1 MKKYLITAAMAVA
14 VSGALVSCH
23 EDEITGSAV
32 EQKIQAF
39 EDLFVQA
46 FGKPDPN
53 HTWGFGDPIV
63 VEGAM
68 TRAEVN
74 VNGNLWNSRPAL
86 GETEEADVLK
96 YMDMT
101 LAEMT
106 QKGNKYSK
114 EFPVNLV
121 NYFVTQVHTG
131 DDKYGTAQSPNNK
144 TVLGSSKMNNLHI
157 AMVESVARP
166 NSSIRGALPGGEGDW
181 EHVNNFNA
189 GTSKD
194 WGGNTMFI
202 NSGTF
207 DFAYENSDDSKYH
220 NRWIVVKGSDI
231 NAEKYGNYYYV
242 CFDFEGVPNECIT
255 YYEFDYTSESGN
267 REHGNGEIAGYYET
281 LQDLKN
287 AGITSLND
295 GAGRNINVNNIA
307 EADFTI
313 KRWGQD
319 NMLFRG
325 DNNYSDWII
334 RLVAATPKKDLPKVK
349 VPTATGGKTTRV
361 IKSGEQVV
369 QSGRV
374 FCEDIVAAQYKY
386 EDLDYNDVVF
396 DAAIVHKYRKLIL
409 THYDEHDNLITPTED
424 HPNPEIKYDFSGIDG
439 QADGYSEYY
448 AKVCL
453 LAAGGTLPISIQVRR
468 NANEVLYNGEIHN
481 ILGKKSSSIMINTL
495 SKNERERVNMATV
508 ESYRPAVDLTHVVD
522 GVTTDKFAGIMDINT
537 GITLDVQ
544 YGNVAAKIESKYYG
558 GQNDVVASAKFMVPL
573 GTPWAKER
581 VNIANAFPLFPQWV
595 KDETN
600 DDGIVNYPFWEEK
613 NRGAETNF
621 YCDPNYDLAE
631 LPGLDPAI
639 WSKGKFITDN
649 GTTYAE
655 SSETTTSLPDII
667 GSGISEV
674 DPENPIFTIPD
685 SNTETTLYDFTTT
698 VGPGFLYVG
707 NQVAAASN
715 TPITTGSK
723 IRIYG
728 VSIDGWEVTLDNQTI
743 SASNG
748 GRYSTNG
755 YIEFDATSNIGNRL
769 NITGKNFTITYVTLV
784 SGNNDSGAKTGQ
796 IWPKDK
802 DAGAEGSVA
811 LSSSLF
817 EGITA
822 DANKKLC
829 VYVGSTAGNYFQ
841 FYLNGWPSF
850 NSLDSFVTPSNWTID
865 NQVLRPGNGAYNNNR
880 FEMPLNS
887 SILKFIKSQGGCGFQ
902 SNYTITNITIE

>member
-23 EDEITGSAV
+23 EDEISGSTV

-39 EDLFVQA
+39 EDLFTQA

-157 AMVESVARP
+157 AMVESAARK
-166 NSSIRGALPGGEGDW
+166 NSTIRGSLPGGQGDW

-242 CFDFEGVPNECIT
+242 CFDFEGVPNECKT
-255 YYEFDYTSESGN
+255 YYDFHYTDASGN
-267 REHGNGEIAGYYET
+267 TQSANGEIAGYYET
-281 LQDLKN
+281 LQDLKD
-287 AGITSLND
+287 AGITSLHTYGNLD
-295 GAGRNINVNNIA
+295 IDVNKIT
-307 EADFTI
+307 DLTI
-313 KRWGQD
+313 SRWGQD

-334 RLVAATPKKDLPKVK
+334 RLVAATPKIGIPKVK

-374 FCEDIVAAQYKY
+374 FCEDIVAAQYDLK
-386 EDLDYNDVVF
+386 DLDYNDVVF
-396 DAAIVHKYRKLIL
+396 DAAIVNKYRKLIS
-409 THYDEHDNLITPTED
+409 TSYNENNELIPSTPEN
-424 HPNPEIKYDFSGIDG
+424 PNPKIDYAFTGIDG
-439 QADGYSEYY
+439 QENGCNEYY

-453 LAAGGTLPISIQVRR
+453 LAAGGTLPISIQIGQD
-468 NANEVLYNGEIHN
+468 NEIQYNGEVHN
-481 ILGKKSSSIMINTL
+481 ILGSKSTSIMINTL
-495 SKNERERVNMATV
+495 SKDQRERVNMATV
-508 ESYRPAVDLTHVVD
+508 DYSPAVDLTHKVD
-522 GVTTDKFAGIMDINT
+522 GVTTDKFALDKNKVIDINRN
-537 GITLDVQ
+537 IKLDVQ
-544 YGNVAAKIESKYYG
+544 YGNVATTIEKVYYN
-558 GQNDVVASAKFMVPL
+558 GQQKDVVASAKFMVPL

-581 VNIANAFPLFPQWV
+581 VNIATAYPQFINWV
-595 KDETN
+595 GNETN
-600 DDGIVNYPFWEEK
+600 EDGTVKYPFW
-613 NRGAETNF
+613 NYPSANVNF
-621 YCDPNYDLAE
+621 YFDPEGDDLNVIQ
-631 LPGLDPAI
+631 GLDPTI
-639 WSKGKFITDN
+639 WSKDNFITYN
-649 GTTYAE
+649 GTTYTLSE
-655 SSETTTSLPDII
+655 GNKETTTSLPDI
-667 GSGISEV
+667 SGGGITER

-685 SNTETTLYDFTTT
+685 NQTETILYDFTIPT
-698 VGPGFLYVG
+698 VGPGYLYDG
-707 NQVAAASN
+707 NQVTVASN

-743 SASNG
+743 SASNE
-748 GRYSTNG
+748 GRYATNG
-755 YIEFDATSNIGNRL
+755 YIEFDATSNIGNKL
-769 NITGKNFTITYVTLV
+769 NITGKNFTITYITLV
-784 SGNNDSGAKTGQ
+784 GGNNGGGNSENV
-796 IWPKDK
+796 IWSTETEFNSWQSTIAIPGSMFSTAN
-802 DAGAEGSVA
+802 AGDIVR
-811 LSSSLF
+811 
-817 EGITA
+817 
-822 DANKKLC
+822 
-829 VYVGSTAGNYFQ
+829 VYVKNKTNEYNPIFKHVENNWQDWSEFQNNINKDNNEYFEAPIP
-841 FYLNGWPSF
+841 NDG
-850 NSLDSFVTPSNWTID
+850 LDELKSKGLRFQGLGFTVTKI
-865 NQVLRPGNGAYNNNR
+865 VLISGTG
-880 FEMPLNS
+880 
-887 SILKFIKSQGGCGFQ
+887 K
-902 SNYTITNITIE
+902 

>member
-23 EDEITGSAV
+23 DDEITGSAV

-63 VEGAM
+63 VEEAR

-157 AMVESVARP
+157 AMVESAARP
-166 NSSIRGALPGGEGDW
+166 NSSIRGSLPGGQGDW

-242 CFDFEGVPNECIT
+242 CFDFEGVPNECVS
-255 YYEFDYTSESGN
+255 YYTFNYTNESGGT
-267 REHGNGEIAGYYET
+267 ESANGEIAGYFET
-281 LQDLKN
+281 LQDLKD
-287 AGITSLND
+287 AGITTIKD
-295 GAGRNINVNNIA
+295 GAQRTHNVDDITNFKIS
-307 EADFTI
+307 
-313 KRWGQD
+313 RWGQD

-334 RLVAATPKKDLPKVK
+334 RLVAATPKIDIPKVK

-396 DAAIVHKYRKLIL
+396 DAAIVHKYRKLIS
-409 THYDEHDNLITPTED
+409 TSYNENNELIPSTPEN
-424 HPNPEIKYDFSGIDG
+424 PNPKIDYAFTGIDG
-439 QADGYSEYY
+439 QENGYNEYY

-453 LAAGGTLPISIQVRR
+453 LAAGGTMPISIQIG
-468 NANEVLYNGEIHN
+468 NMYNGEIHN
-481 ILGKKSSSIMINTL
+481 ILGGKSSSIMINTL
-495 SKNERERVNMATV
+495 SKAERERVNMATV
-508 ESYRPAVDLTHVVD
+508 ESYRPAVDLTYKVD
-522 GVTTDKFAGIMDINT
+522 GVTTDKFAGITDINN
-537 GITLDVQ
+537 GIKLDVQ
-544 YGNVAAKIESKYYG
+544 YGNVAATIESKYYG
-558 GQNDVVASAKFMVPL
+558 GQKDVVASAKFMVPL

-581 VNIANAFPLFPQWV
+581 VNIANAFPLFTQWV

-600 DDGIVNYPFWEEK
+600 DDGVVNYPFWKEE
-613 NRGAETNF
+613 NRGAASNF

-631 LPGLDPAI
+631 LPGLDPVV
-639 WSKGKFITDN
+639 WSKGNFIN
-649 GTTYAE
+649 GTTYTVSE
-655 SSETTTSLPDII
+655 ETTTILDDITGI
-667 GSGISEV
+667 GISER
-674 DPENPIFTIPD
+674 DPQNPVFTIPD
-685 SNTETTLYDFTTT
+685 DNTETTLYDFTIPT
-698 VGPGFLYVG
+698 VGPGFLYDG
-707 NQVAAASN
+707 NQVAVASN
-715 TPITTGSK
+715 TPITAGSK

-728 VSIDGWEVTLDNQTI
+728 VSIDGWEVTVDNQTI

-748 GRYSTNG
+748 GRYATNG
-755 YIEFDATSNIGNRL
+755 YIEFDATSDIGTRFNIS
-769 NITGKNFTITYVTLV
+769 GKNFTITYVSVVEATKNTILWKGGPTDGYQEFEIAAGDAKIKEIKDGDV
-784 SGNNDSGAKTGQ
+784 IRIHATKNDSFYVDLHALKGWTTIGSQ
-796 IWPKDK
+796 LNKDNVTWVNNSYFDYTLGSGEGTSIK
-802 DAGAEGSVA
+802 D
-811 LSSSLF
+811 
-817 EGITA
+817 
-822 DANKKLC
+822 
-829 VYVGSTAGNYFQ
+829 
-841 FYLNGWPSF
+841 NGLKIQMNNMSG
-850 NSLDSFVTPSNWTID
+850 VTKVELIH
-865 NQVLRPGNGAYNNNR
+865 
-880 FEMPLNS
+880 
-887 SILKFIKSQGGCGFQ
+887 K
-902 SNYTITNITIE
+902 

>member
-23 EDEITGSAV
+23 DDEITGSAV

-63 VEGAM
+63 VEEAR

-157 AMVESVARP
+157 AMVESAARP

-189 GTSKD
+189 GTSQD

-207 DFAYENSDDSKYH
+207 DFAYESSEDSKYH

-231 NAEKYGNYYYV
+231 DAAKYGNYYYV

-255 YYEFDYTSESGN
+255 YYDFYYTDERGS
-267 REHGNGEIAGYYET
+267 RQHGNGQLNGYFET
-281 LQDLKN
+281 LQDIKN

-295 GAGRNINVNNIA
+295 GAGRYINVNNIA

-313 KRWGQD
+313 NRWGQD
-319 NMLFRG
+319 NMLYRG

-334 RLVAATPKKDLPKVK
+334 RLVAATPKVDIPKVK

-374 FCEDIVAAQYKY
+374 FCEDIVAAQYDLK
-386 EDLDYNDVVF
+386 DLDYNDVVF
-396 DAAIVHKYRKLIL
+396 DAAIVNKYRKLIS
-409 THYDEHDNLITPTED
+409 TSYDEKGQLIETKIDYEFT
-424 HPNPEIKYDFSGIDG
+424 GIDG
-439 QADGYSEYY
+439 QENGYDEYY

-453 LAAGGTLPISIQVRR
+453 LAAGGTLPISIQIGQD
-468 NANEVLYNGEIHN
+468 NEIQFNGEIHN

-495 SKNERERVNMATV
+495 SKDERERVNMATV
-508 ESYRPAVDLTHVVD
+508 DYNPAVDLTHKVD
-522 GVTTDKFAGIMDINT
+522 GVTTDKFALDKKKVIDINRN
-537 GITLDVQ
+537 IKLDVQ
-544 YGNVAAKIESKYYG
+544 YGNVATTIEKVYYN
-558 GQNDVVASAKFMVPL
+558 GQKDVVASAKFMVPL

-581 VNIANAFPLFPQWV
+581 VNIATAYPQFINWV
-595 KDETN
+595 GNETN
-600 DDGIVNYPFWEEK
+600 EDGTVKYPFW
-613 NRGAETNF
+613 NYPSANVNF
-621 YCDPNYDLAE
+621 YFDPEGDDLNVIQ
-631 LPGLDPAI
+631 GLDPAV
-639 WSKGKFITDN
+639 WSKDNFITQN
-649 GTTYAE
+649 GTTYTVSE
-655 SSETTTSLPDII
+655 ETTTQLPDIN
-667 GSGISEV
+667 GISISEAA
-674 DPENPIFTIPD
+674 PQNPVFTIPD
-685 SNTETTLYDFTTT
+685 NQTETILYDFTIPT
-698 VGPGFLYVG
+698 VGPGYLYDG
-707 NQVAAASN
+707 NQVTVASD
-715 TPITTGSK
+715 TQITTGSK

-728 VSIDGWEVTLDNQTI
+728 VSTEGWEVTFDDQTK

-755 YIEFDATSNIGNRL
+755 YIEFDVTSNIGKRL
-769 NITGKNFTITYVTLV
+769 QITGKNFTITYITQVNSTLW
-784 SGNNDSGAKTGQ
+784 SGETVFNDDWKET
-796 IWPKDK
+796 IVI
-802 DAGAEGSVA
+802 DAGKFTNAKAGDIVRVYIRNKGSNYNPIFKHVDDWSDWTGFQGNIDKN
-811 LSSSLF
+811 SSN
-817 EGITA
+817 E
-822 DANKKLC
+822 
-829 VYVGSTAGNYFQ
+829 YFQ
-841 FYLNGWPSF
+841 APIPSDGLNELKSKGLRF
-850 NSLDSFVTPSNWTID
+850 QGIGFTATKI
-865 NQVLRPGNGAYNNNR
+865 VLIPG
-880 FEMPLNS
+880 S
-887 SILKFIKSQGGCGFQ
+887 
-902 SNYTITNITIE
+902 

>member
-23 EDEITGSAV
+23 EDEISGSTV

-39 EDLFVQA
+39 EDLFTQA

-157 AMVESVARP
+157 AMVESAARK
-166 NSSIRGALPGGEGDW
+166 NSTIRGSLPGGQGDW

-242 CFDFEGVPNECIT
+242 CFDFEGVPNECKT
-255 YYEFDYTSESGN
+255 YYDFHYTDASGN
-267 REHGNGEIAGYYET
+267 TQSANGEIAGYYET
-281 LQDLKN
+281 LQDLKD
-287 AGITSLND
+287 AGITSLHTYGNLD
-295 GAGRNINVNNIA
+295 IDVNKIT
-307 EADFTI
+307 DLTI
-313 KRWGQD
+313 SRWGQD

-334 RLVAATPKKDLPKVK
+334 RLVAATPKIGIPKVK

-374 FCEDIVAAQYKY
+374 FCEDIVAAQYDLK
-386 EDLDYNDVVF
+386 DLDYNDVVF
-396 DAAIVHKYRKLIL
+396 DAAIVNKYRKLIS
-409 THYDEHDNLITPTED
+409 TSYNENNELIPSTPEN
-424 HPNPEIKYDFSGIDG
+424 PNPKIDYAFTGIDG
-439 QADGYSEYY
+439 QENGCNEYY

-453 LAAGGTLPISIQVRR
+453 LAAGGTLPISIQIGQD
-468 NANEVLYNGEIHN
+468 NEIQYNGEVHN
-481 ILGKKSSSIMINTL
+481 ILGSKSTSIMINTL
-495 SKNERERVNMATV
+495 SKDQRERVNMATV
-508 ESYRPAVDLTHVVD
+508 DYSPAVDLTHKVD
-522 GVTTDKFAGIMDINT
+522 GVTTDKFALDKNKVIDINRN
-537 GITLDVQ
+537 IKLDVQ
-544 YGNVAAKIESKYYG
+544 YGNVATTIEKVYYN
-558 GQNDVVASAKFMVPL
+558 GQQKDVVASAKFMVPL

-581 VNIANAFPLFPQWV
+581 VNIATAYPQFINWV
-595 KDETN
+595 GNETN
-600 DDGIVNYPFWEEK
+600 EDGTVKYPFW
-613 NRGAETNF
+613 NYPSANVNF
-621 YCDPNYDLAE
+621 YFDPEGDDLNVIQ
-631 LPGLDPAI
+631 GLDPTI
-639 WSKGKFITDN
+639 WSKDNFITYN
-649 GTTYAE
+649 GTTYTLSE
-655 SSETTTSLPDII
+655 GNKETTTSLPDI
-667 GSGISEV
+667 SGGGITER

-685 SNTETTLYDFTTT
+685 NQTETILYDFTIPT
-698 VGPGFLYVG
+698 VGPGYLYDG
-707 NQVAAASN
+707 NQVTVASN

-743 SASNG
+743 SASNE
-748 GRYSTNG
+748 GRYATNG
-755 YIEFDATSNIGNRL
+755 YIEFDATSNIGNKL
-769 NITGKNFTITYVTLV
+769 NITGKNFTITYVTIIE
-784 SGNNDSGAKTGQ
+784 A
-796 IWPKDK
+796 
-802 DAGAEGSVA
+802 
-811 LSSSLF
+811 
-817 EGITA
+817 
-822 DANKKLC
+822 
-829 VYVGSTAGNYFQ
+829 
-841 FYLNGWPSF
+841 
-850 NSLDSFVTPSNWTID
+850 TP
-865 NQVLRPGNGAYNNNR
+865 ANNNTT
-880 FEMPLNS
+880 LW
-887 SILKFIKSQGGCGFQ
+887 QGGPTTGYQEFAIQ
-902 SNYTITNITIE
+902 SGDSKLSTIKDGDVIRIHATQNDNFFVDIHALTGWIIIGSQLTKNNVTWVNGSYFDYTLGSGEGTLIKDNGIKIQMNNMNSVTKVELIHK

>member
-23 EDEITGSAV
+23 DDEITGSAV

-63 VEGAM
+63 VEEAR

-157 AMVESVARP
+157 AMVESAARK
-166 NSSIRGALPGGEGDW
+166 NSTIRGSLPGGQGDW

-242 CFDFEGVPNECIT
+242 CFDFEGVPNECKT
-255 YYEFDYTSESGN
+255 YYDFHYTDASGN
-267 REHGNGEIAGYYET
+267 TQSANGEIAGYYET
-281 LQDLKN
+281 LQDLKD
-287 AGITSLND
+287 AGITSLHTYGNLD
-295 GAGRNINVNNIA
+295 IDVNKIT
-307 EADFTI
+307 DLTI
-313 KRWGQD
+313 SRWGQD

-334 RLVAATPKKDLPKVK
+334 RLVAATPKIGIPKVK

-374 FCEDIVAAQYKY
+374 FCEDIVAAQYDLK
-386 EDLDYNDVVF
+386 DLDYNDVVF
-396 DAAIVHKYRKLIL
+396 DAAIVNKYRKLIS
-409 THYDEHDNLITPTED
+409 TSYNENNELIPSTPEN
-424 HPNPEIKYDFSGIDG
+424 PNPKIDYAFTGIDG
-439 QADGYSEYY
+439 QENGCNEYY

-453 LAAGGTLPISIQVRR
+453 LAAGGTLPISIQIGQD
-468 NANEVLYNGEIHN
+468 NEIQYNGEVHN
-481 ILGKKSSSIMINTL
+481 ILGSKSTSIMINTL
-495 SKNERERVNMATV
+495 SKDQRERVNMATV
-508 ESYRPAVDLTHVVD
+508 DYSPAVDLTHKVD
-522 GVTTDKFAGIMDINT
+522 GVTTDKFALDKNKVIDINRN
-537 GITLDVQ
+537 IKLDVQ
-544 YGNVAAKIESKYYG
+544 YGNVATTIEKVYYN
-558 GQNDVVASAKFMVPL
+558 GQQKDVVASAKFMVPL

-581 VNIANAFPLFPQWV
+581 VNIATAYPQFINWV
-595 KDETN
+595 GNETN
-600 DDGIVNYPFWEEK
+600 EDGTVKYPFW
-613 NRGAETNF
+613 NYPSANVNF
-621 YCDPNYDLAE
+621 YFDPEGDDLNVIQ
-631 LPGLDPAI
+631 GLDPTI
-639 WSKGKFITDN
+639 WSKDNFITYN
-649 GTTYAE
+649 GTTYTLSE
-655 SSETTTSLPDII
+655 GNKETTTSLPDI
-667 GSGISEV
+667 SGGGITER

-685 SNTETTLYDFTTT
+685 NQTETILYDFTIPT
-698 VGPGFLYVG
+698 VGPGYLYDG
-707 NQVAAASN
+707 NQVTVASN

-743 SASNG
+743 SASNE
-748 GRYSTNG
+748 GRYATNG
-755 YIEFDATSNIGNRL
+755 YIEFDATSNIGNKL
-769 NITGKNFTITYVTLV
+769 NITGKNFTITYITLV
-784 SGNNDSGAKTGQ
+784 GGNNGGGNSENV
-796 IWPKDK
+796 IWSTETEFNSWQSTIAIPGSMFSTAN
-802 DAGAEGSVA
+802 AGDIVR
-811 LSSSLF
+811 
-817 EGITA
+817 
-822 DANKKLC
+822 
-829 VYVGSTAGNYFQ
+829 VYVKNKTNEYNPIFKHVENNWQDWSEFQNNINKDNNEYFEAPIP
-841 FYLNGWPSF
+841 NDG
-850 NSLDSFVTPSNWTID
+850 LDELKSKGLRFQGLGFTVTKI
-865 NQVLRPGNGAYNNNR
+865 VLISGTG
-880 FEMPLNS
+880 
-887 SILKFIKSQGGCGFQ
+887 K
-902 SNYTITNITIE
+902 

>member
-157 AMVESVARP
+157 AMVESAARK
-166 NSSIRGALPGGEGDW
+166 NSTIRGSLPGGQGDW

-231 NAEKYGNYYYV
+231 DAEKYGNYYYV
-242 CFDFEGVPNECIT
+242 CFDFEGVPNECKT
-255 YYEFDYTSESGN
+255 YYDFHYTDASGN
-267 REHGNGEIAGYYET
+267 TQSANGEIAGYYET
-281 LQDLKN
+281 LQDLKD
-287 AGITSLND
+287 AGITSLHTYGNLD
-295 GAGRNINVNNIA
+295 IDVNKIT
-307 EADFTI
+307 DLTI
-313 KRWGQD
+313 SRWGQD

-334 RLVAATPKKDLPKVK
+334 RLVAATPKIGIPKVK

-374 FCEDIVAAQYKY
+374 FCEDIVAAQYRY

-396 DAAIVHKYRKLIL
+396 DAAIVHNYRKLIS
-409 THYDEHDNLITPTED
+409 TYYDKDNNLIPSTPEN
-424 HPNPEIKYDFSGIDG
+424 PNPKIEYDFSGIDG

-468 NANEVLYNGEIHN
+468 NADEILYNGEIHN

-685 SNTETTLYDFTTT
+685 NQTETILYDFTIPT
-698 VGPGFLYVG
+698 VGPGYLYDG
-707 NQVAAASN
+707 NQVTVISE
-715 TPITTGSK
+715 TTITTGSK

-743 SASNG
+743 SASNE
-748 GRYSTNG
+748 GRYATNG

-769 NITGKNFTITYVTLV
+769 NITGKNFTITYITLV
-784 SGNNDSGAKTGQ
+784 GGNNGGGNNENVIWSTETEFNSWQSTIAIPGNMFSTAKVGD
-796 IWPKDK
+796 I
-802 DAGAEGSVA
+802 VR
-811 LSSSLF
+811 
-817 EGITA
+817 
-822 DANKKLC
+822 
-829 VYVGSTAGNYFQ
+829 VYVKNKTNEYNPIFKHVE
-841 FYLNGWPSF
+841 N
-850 NSLDSFVTPSNWTID
+850 NWQD
-865 NQVLRPGNGAYNNNR
+865 W
-880 FEMPLNS
+880 S
-887 SILKFIKSQGGCGFQ
+887 GFQ
-902 SNYTITNITIE
+902 NNINKDNNEYFEAPIPNDGLDELKSKGLRFQGLGFTVTKIVLISGTGK

>member
-101 LAEMT
+101 LAEMD
-106 QKGNKYSK
+106 QKGNKYAK
-114 EFPVNLV
+114 KFPVNLV

-157 AMVESVARP
+157 AMVESAARK
-166 NSSIRGALPGGEGDW
+166 NSTIRGSLPGGQGDW

-231 NAEKYGNYYYV
+231 DAEKYGNYYYV
-242 CFDFEGVPNECIT
+242 CFDFEGVPNECKT
-255 YYEFDYTSESGN
+255 YYDFHYTDASGIVQSA
-267 REHGNGEIAGYYET
+267 NGEIDGYYET
-281 LQDLKN
+281 LQDLKD
-287 AGITSLND
+287 AGITSLHTYGNQD
-295 GAGRNINVNNIA
+295 INVNKIT
-307 EADFTI
+307 DITI
-313 KRWGQD
+313 SRWGQD

-334 RLVAATPKKDLPKVK
+334 RLVAATPKRDLPKVK
-349 VPTATGGKTTRV
+349 VPSTTGGKITRV

-374 FCEDIVAAQYKY
+374 FCEDIVAAQYRY

-396 DAAIVHKYRKLIL
+396 DAAIVHNYRKLIS
-409 THYDEHDNLITPTED
+409 TSYDENNQLIPSTPEN
-424 HPNPEIKYDFSGIDG
+424 PNPKIEYTFTGIDG
-439 QADGYSEYY
+439 QANGYSEYY

-468 NANEVLYNGEIHN
+468 NDNEVLYNGEIHN

-558 GQNDVVASAKFMVPL
+558 GQKDVVASAKFMVPL

-685 SNTETTLYDFTTT
+685 SNTETTLYDFTIPT
-698 VGPGFLYVG
+698 VGPGYLYDG
-707 NQVAAASN
+707 NQVTVASN
-715 TPITTGSK
+715 TPITAGSK

-728 VSIDGWEVTLDNQTI
+728 VSIEDWEVTVDNQTK

-748 GRYSTNG
+748 GRYATNG

-769 NITGKNFTITYVTLV
+769 NITGKNFTITYITLV
-784 SGNNDSGAKTGQ
+784 GGNNGGGNSENVIWSTETEFNSWQSTIAIPGNMFSTAKVGD
-796 IWPKDK
+796 I
-802 DAGAEGSVA
+802 VR
-811 LSSSLF
+811 
-817 EGITA
+817 
-822 DANKKLC
+822 
-829 VYVGSTAGNYFQ
+829 VYVKNKTNDYNPIFKHVENNWQDWSEFQNNINKDNNEYFEAPIP
-841 FYLNGWPSF
+841 NDG
-850 NSLDSFVTPSNWTID
+850 LDELKSKGLRFQGLGFTVTKI
-865 NQVLRPGNGAYNNNR
+865 VLISGTG
-880 FEMPLNS
+880 
-887 SILKFIKSQGGCGFQ
+887 K
-902 SNYTITNITIE
+902 